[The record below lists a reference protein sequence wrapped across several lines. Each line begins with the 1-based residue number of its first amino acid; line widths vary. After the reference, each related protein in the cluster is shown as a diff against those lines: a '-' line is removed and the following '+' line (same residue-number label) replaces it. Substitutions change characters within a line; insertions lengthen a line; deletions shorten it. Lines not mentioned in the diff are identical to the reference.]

1 MTHGVRRRTTRHAAR
16 LATVAATLHSF
27 GHRLEHCRIALA
39 GTGGRAFAGV
49 DRASLA
55 SRHRLCRRRHS
66 VVVVVVVASD
76 DDGVS
81 HKQQQEAHKR
91 RLPPPLLHFCLGLA
105 LFFTVALFRFQSS
118 CSWQKLAATH
128 KRAHEPVDV
137 TC

>member
-1 MTHGVRRRTTRHAAR
+1 MTHGVARRTTRHAAR
-16 LATVAATLHSF
+16 LATVAATLPSF

-66 VVVVVVVASD
+66 VVVVASD

-81 HKQQQEAHKR
+81 HKQQQETHKR

-105 LFFTVALFRFQSS
+105 LFFTVALFRFYSS
-118 CSWQKLAATH
+118 CG
-128 KRAHEPVDV
+128 
-137 TC
+137 